1 MYIAQNC
8 IRWISYIY
16 IGMQYGTLLPN
27 VESLHVIGQSSP
39 CASACRGSGIHTVVF
54 SRRSSSKR
62 SYGDMHTL
70 FQVIIPIGYEYGT
83 EVRYTGAVKGS
94 VDFNLLAHYVNI
106 STVLR
111 YRIFLNMIYLFYLR
125 TVNHNLHWSIYRL
138 YIYYKKMTYTVLSKN
153 MTEGPREIVWW
164 LLYLLYLFKCQQIKR
179 YFKMKQRY
187 HNLWHPPF

>member
-1 MYIAQNC
+1 
-8 IRWISYIY
+8 
-16 IGMQYGTLLPN
+16 MQYGTLLPN

-39 CASACRGSGIHTVVF
+39 CAYACRGSGIHTVVF

-111 YRIFLNMIYLFYLR
+111 YRIFSNIIYIFILPAHGKLIFY
-125 TVNHNLHWSIYRL
+125 TEYIGFIYTIRQ
-138 YIYYKKMTYTVLSKN
+138 MT
-153 MTEGPREIVWW
+153 
-164 LLYLLYLFKCQQIKR
+164 
-179 YFKMKQRY
+179 
-187 HNLWHPPF
+187 